1 MIHRFFIQFID
12 VCSLLCQFIRH
23 NNICYVK
30 SSVRNHTNHSK
41 KIIYIIA
48 ILSLCI
54 SLKAYAQEPSLN
66 NTSVT
71 VTDDNNGKE
80 ETIQVTGQQQEQV
93 DKGTFQQAAKVKHSL
108 AFDVLGRELT
118 KREKEAYGDNLSKH
132 DLKNIL
138 AGEQRLAIVRA
149 LITVGE
155 ESSTKQVLNIYI
167 VSELK
172 TYSELV
178 EFFTGL
184 KEKYGSVK
192 VGIESEYV
200 YNITDNDQAFKKAA
214 SRAYETVFGIP
225 EDKQENK
232 EQIATFLTQSKA
244 TTYSR
249 MVQALLQ
256 TLTPDLKKQ
265 LLFNALDQIGRPD
278 LKTNDNFVNKLM
290 EQEFTYEHLM
300 ELFKELQGSAPAQ
313 AVKEKASKN

>member
-1 MIHRFFIQFID
+1 M
-12 VCSLLCQFIRH
+12 
-23 NNICYVK
+23 
-30 SSVRNHTNHSK
+30 
-41 KIIYIIA
+41 
-48 ILSLCI
+48 
-54 SLKAYAQEPSLN
+54 
-66 NTSVT
+66 
-71 VTDDNNGKE
+71 
-80 ETIQVTGQQQEQV
+80 
-93 DKGTFQQAAKVKHSL
+93 

-118 KREKEAYGDNLSKH
+118 KREKEAYGEHLSKH

-155 ESSTKQVLNIYI
+155 ENSTKQVLNVYS

-192 VGIESEYV
+192 TGIESEFV

-232 EQIATFLTQSKA
+232 EQTATFLTQSKA
-244 TTYSR
+244 TTYSK
-249 MVQALLQ
+249 MVQTLMQ

-278 LKTNDNFVNKLM
+278 LKTNENFVNKLM
-290 EQEFTYEHLM
+290 EQEFTHEHLM
-300 ELFKELQGSAPAQ
+300 ELFKELQGTAPAQ
-313 AVKEKASKN
+313 PAKEKASKN